1 MLSARSP
8 RVCRRRSAIS
18 SAARFVNVTAQMRA
32 GAMLAVDIRCWILAM
47 RQNVLPAPGPATT
60 STGPRGAS
68 MARRCCGSGSKFTT
82 LDLSVHS
89 PPMPKETAV
98 IVGAGPIG
106 LACAI
111 SAKRRG
117 IDPLVIDAGALANS
131 IVHYPIGMTFF
142 TTPERLEIGNHPL
155 VCAGAKATREE
166 ALKYYRGVPRADA
179 LRVRT
184 YTKLV
189 SAREVETRL
198 GREPITWDRLVLATG
213 YFDHPNHL
221 GVPREELPHVH
232 HYFDEAHLSYGLDVV
247 VIGGKNSA
255 VEAALQ
261 LFRAGART
269 TIVYRG
275 SEWPKSVKYW
285 LRPDLENRIKAGEI
299 AARLGAQVVEITP
312 RDVRIRGP
320 KGEER
325 IPADRVYPLIGF
337 HPDLELFRKIG
348 IAFDA
353 ESGRPRI
360 DPETLETSVAGV
372 HVAGSVI
379 AGNKISEV
387 FIENGRFDGEKIFR
401 SESGRP
407 RIDPETLETSVAG
420 VHVAGSVIAGNKIS
434 EIFIENG
441 RFDGE
446 KIFGSPAERAKAGEL
461 YQGIRRETGE

>member
-1 MLSARSP
+1 MQHEA
-8 RVCRRRSAIS
+8 AII
-18 SAARFVNVTAQMRA
+18 A
-32 GAMLAVDIRCWILAM
+32 
-47 RQNVLPAPGPATT
+47 
-60 STGPRGAS
+60 
-68 MARRCCGSGSKFTT
+68 
-82 LDLSVHS
+82 
-89 PPMPKETAV
+89 
-98 IVGAGPIG
+98 GAGPIG

-117 IDPLVIDAGALANS
+117 IEPLVIDAGALANS
-131 IVHYPIGMTFF
+131 IVRYPIGMTFF

-166 ALKYYRGVPRADA
+166 ALKYYRGVARAEQI
-179 LRVRT
+179 RVQT

-189 SAREVETRL
+189 NAHEVETRL
-198 GREPITWDRLVLATG
+198 GRESIVWDRLVLATG

-221 GVPREELPHVH
+221 GVPGEDLPHVR
-232 HYFDEAHLSYGLDVV
+232 HYFDEAHLSYGRDVV

-275 SEWPKSVKYW
+275 NEWPKSVKYW

-299 AARLGAQVVEITP
+299 AARLASQVIEITP
-312 RDVRIRGP
+312 RWVRIRGP
-320 KGEER
+320 KGEEQ
-325 IPADRVYPLIGF
+325 IAADRVYALIGF
-337 HPDLELFRKIG
+337 RPDLELFKRIG

-353 ESGRPRI
+353 ESGRPEV
-360 DPETLETSVAGV
+360 DPETLQTSIPGV
-372 HVAGSVI
+372 YVAGSVT
-379 AGNKISEV
+379 AGY
-387 FIENGRFDGEKIFR
+387 
-401 SESGRP
+401 
-407 RIDPETLETSVAG
+407 
-420 VHVAGSVIAGNKIS
+420 KIS

-446 KIFGSPAERAKAGEL
+446 KIFGTEAERVRAGEW